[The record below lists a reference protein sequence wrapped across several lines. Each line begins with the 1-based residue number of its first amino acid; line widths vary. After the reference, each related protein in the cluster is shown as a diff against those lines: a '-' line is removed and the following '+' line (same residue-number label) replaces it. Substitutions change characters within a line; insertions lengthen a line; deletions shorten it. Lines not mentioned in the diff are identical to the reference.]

1 MNEDNEE
8 LKWIKAFSKITIAN
22 VCKDLK
28 IDKSN
33 LWAGRTSDNN
43 ISKVKNEIQKRLRE
57 L

>member
-33 LWAGRTSDNN
+33 LWAGRASDTN